1 MDRVATTFI
10 DLFLTTHAL
19 ARFELA
25 HSGYPL
31 VHGMVELSP
40 DLVPTYLARVP
51 MKDPW
56 DRPYRYDPHKVLVAK
71 HPKASA
77 PLTDSYELAA
87 RIPSPRSGELLT
99 VRLFNGTFVEAATE
113 LVAPLLGL
121 RSYPKYSGSVVNGK
135 QAMKM
140 FGLARPLELAKL
152 VALRAMEDTADAALL
167 PELRSFLRFNEPPKL
182 QEIARGIIA
191 RYVPR

>member
-1 MDRVATTFI
+1 MDRIATTFI
-10 DLFLTTHAL
+10 DLLVTVHAL

-25 HSGYPL
+25 HSGYPF
-31 VHGMVELSP
+31 VKSVIELSP
-40 DLVPTYLARVP
+40 DLVPSYLARVP

-56 DRPYRYDPHKVLVAK
+56 DRPYRYEPHDVLLRR

-77 PLTDSYELAA
+77 PLTDSYELSA
-87 RIPSPRSGELLT
+87 RIPSPRTGEILT
-99 VRLFNGTFVEAATE
+99 IRLFNGTFVETATE
-113 LVAPLLGL
+113 LVSPLLTL

-152 VALRAMEDTADAALL
+152 AALRAVEDTADAALL
-167 PELRSFLRFNEPPKL
+167 PELRSFLKFNEPPKL